1 MQLNPRL
8 LVNLLVK
15 LTKNEYPNG
24 GHGGGSP
31 LPVPVARV
39 RGIHSG
45 EARTSDQHQIVQQ
58 WPWASAAVL
67 QWLDYWQYW

>member
-24 GHGGGSP
+24 GHGGGLP
-31 LPVPVARV
+31 LCQFQGLGP
-39 RGIHSG
+39 GNTLG
-45 EARTSDQHQIVQQ
+45 ERLETSDQL
-58 WPWASAAVL
+58 PTMRL
-67 QWLDYWQYW
+67 